1 MTWNLKMAKTP
12 CILQPRFRMASSSD
26 RSWMLTSRRML
37 RRQSG
42 TVDLENLDDSDGI
55 FLPKNIWCHYII
67 CRSWS
72 CNLEK
77 IGSIIFKSP
86 NPKSAFGRKPFEGI
100 RMTPWQRIPESNVI
114 STGPRTSKLKNNGN
128 IYMFVIVT
136 LLKNAN
142 HPRCNWYSGIYGCL

>member
-1 MTWNLKMAKTP
+1 MYTATP
-12 CILQPRFRMASSSD
+12 I
-26 RSWMLTSRRML
+26 
-37 RRQSG
+37 
-42 TVDLENLDDSDGI
+42 SDGQQLWQVMNAHI
-55 FLPKNIWCHYII
+55 QTDAATTKWNCWFGKLGWFRWDFFLPKNIWCHYII